1 MKGKVIEN
9 KYGLQV
15 VVDNEYYKVGKDA
28 MEHFKSMV
36 GQEVEFEPST
46 SEYQGKTYKWA
57 NMPKKQNED
66 KPEAENKEDESRSK
80 GKTMLYAL
88 YLELR
93 EIFKDK

>member
-28 MEHFKSMV
+28 MEHFKPMV

-57 NMPKKQNED
+57 NMPKKQNEE

>member
-1 MKGKVIEN
+1 M
-9 KYGLQV
+9 

-28 MEHFKSMV
+28 MEHFKPMV

-57 NMPKKQNED
+57 NMPKKQNEE

>member
-1 MKGKVIEN
+1 MKGKVIES

-15 VVDNEYYKVGKDA
+15 VVDNEYYRVGKDA
-28 MEHFKSMV
+28 MERFKSMV
-36 GQEVEFEPST
+36 GQEVEFELST
-46 SEYQGKTYKWA
+46 SEYQGKMYKWA
-57 NMPKKQNED
+57 TMPKKQKED
-66 KPEAENKEDESRSK
+66 KQEAENKEDESRSK

>member
-15 VVDNEYYKVGKDA
+15 VVDDKYYKVGKDA
-28 MEHFKSMV
+28 MAHFKSMV
-36 GQEVEFEPST
+36 GQEVEFELST
-46 SEYQGKTYKWA
+46 SEYQGKTYNWA
-57 NMPKKQNED
+57 IMPKKQNED
-66 KPEAENKEDESRSK
+66 KPEAENKEGESKSK

>member
-1 MKGKVIEN
+1 MKGKVIES

-15 VVDNEYYKVGKDA
+15 VVDNEYYRVGKDA
-28 MEHFKSMV
+28 MAHFKSMV
-36 GQEVEFEPST
+36 GQEVEFELST
-46 SEYQGKTYKWA
+46 SEYQGKMYKWA
-57 NMPKKQNED
+57 TMPKKQKED
-66 KPEAENKEDESRSK
+66 KQEAENKEDDSRSK

>member
-28 MEHFKSMV
+28 MEHFKPMV

-66 KPEAENKEDESRSK
+66 KQEAENKEDESRSK

-93 EIFKDK
+93 ELFKDK